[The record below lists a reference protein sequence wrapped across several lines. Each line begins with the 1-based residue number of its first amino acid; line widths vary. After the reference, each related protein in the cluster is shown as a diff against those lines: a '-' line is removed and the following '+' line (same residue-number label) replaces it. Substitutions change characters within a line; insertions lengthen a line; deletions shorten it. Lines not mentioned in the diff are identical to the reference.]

1 MDRAPS
7 SGQRCM
13 NIRVVLNIENLIRC
27 LVLAIVNFWRHVLLG
42 GGNNDLQLDIMQI
55 VA

>member
-13 NIRVVLNIENLIRC
+13 NIIVVLNIENLIRC
-27 LVLAIVNFWRHVLLG
+27 LVLAAMDNI
-42 GGNNDLQLDIMQI
+42 
-55 VA
+55 